1 MISTSEH
8 QTVFYNG
15 KSYTVR
21 QLTADEWQLTLIG
34 KEREKAVLD
43 RKQMV
48 LADLTHVVEG
58 KDG

>member
-8 QTVFYNG
+8 QIVFYNG

-34 KEREKAVLD
+34 KEREKAVLG